1 MMKVLKDNRLR
12 KNKKKKK
19 QKEQQNKK
27 KILKNSCEAKDY

>member
-1 MMKVLKDNRLR
+1 MKVLKDNRLR